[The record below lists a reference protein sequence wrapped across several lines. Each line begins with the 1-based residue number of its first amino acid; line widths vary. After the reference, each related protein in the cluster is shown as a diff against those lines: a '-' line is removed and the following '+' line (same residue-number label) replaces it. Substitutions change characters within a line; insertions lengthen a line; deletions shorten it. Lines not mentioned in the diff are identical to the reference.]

1 MVISIIFTIAG
12 IIIMIATLIYVKNK
26 NNMQNIKHI
35 DTTNVKKTKKTLCNL
50 WGIDAINNQVIST
63 NKKQHSIII
72 EIESIEYN
80 LLHDDEKNSVDIELI
95 SIAQMIKFPIQ
106 FLEIKKKVDMEETI
120 EDIRI
125 NTMNSNEHVQEN
137 ARHLIKHL
145 EKIQENKNLFERK
158 NYMIISSFNNLKTA
172 ELELKEFY
180 QLLRHHLNNIKVG
193 TRILTDMEIM
203 ELIYEQQHKGSD
215 NKISKIIEEG
225 GLGLYVKSKKR

>member
-26 NNMQNIKHI
+26 NNLQNIKHI

-80 LLHDDEKNSVDIELI
+80 LLHDDEKNSVDRELI

-158 NYMIISSFNNLKTA
+158 NYMIKGILPTIKASFKQYKSWYKNIDRYGNN
-172 ELELKEFY
+172 
-180 QLLRHHLNNIKVG
+180 G
-193 TRILTDMEIM
+193 TNL
-203 ELIYEQQHKGSD
+203 
-215 NKISKIIEEG
+215 
-225 GLGLYVKSKKR
+225 

>member
-26 NNMQNIKHI
+26 NNLQNIKHI

-63 NKKQHSIII
+63 NKKQHSII
-72 EIESIEYN
+72 
-80 LLHDDEKNSVDIELI
+80 VDRELI